1 MSSIEPL
8 LEGFRRFRT
17 EHFERHPEGY
27 RTLVEEGQ
35 HPMAVVV
42 ACSDSRVDPALLMGA
57 APGDLF
63 VIRNVAN
70 LVPPYQ
76 PDEHYHGTSAALEFA
91 IRDLQVP
98 NVIVLGHAH
107 CGGIRATLD
116 TIEGHPPDREFIVPW
131 IDLARPACET
141 AVTHHSGHGQNC
153 AAMAECHG
161 IAQSLRRLRT
171 FPWIEERIAAGSLAL
186 HGLWFDLDAGHLHSV
201 DPETAATRQLAP

>member
-1 MSSIEPL
+1 
-8 LEGFRRFRT
+8 
-17 EHFERHPEGY
+17 
-27 RTLVEEGQ
+27 
-35 HPMAVVV
+35 MAVVV
-42 ACSDSRVDPALLMGA
+42 ACSDSRVDPALLFGA

-141 AVTHHSGHGQNC
+141 AATHHAGNGENC

-171 FPWIEERIAAGSLAL
+171 FPWIEERVAAGTLAL
-186 HGLWFDLDAGHLHSV
+186 HGLWFDLDAGHLHAV